1 MSTNIPTPAAPPK
14 SPLEKLSA
22 DEFTLN
28 AQCVLLEM
36 AEKIYQY
43 AVSEAGKEVVILQP
57 DPDPS
62 STTRTVMK
70 GGVRF
75 PTIYSVEGHDMYGTD
90 VGPAIRRAKP
100 VTSLSDWPS
109 YKVNYDFIKKITLDY
124 VTARFLEITPQQVAQ
139 LSPFIMLSVDYYDKK
154 GVRQRRVPLN
164 FPNKTNLETSIFKS
178 TGQRMN
184 GGIREITIT
193 HEGID
198 SATDKIVL
206 INSSFIFQDLRTV
219 TTSNY
224 QELLTLGIAGADSD
238 LRRYINFEFG
248 WDSHARIKGAL
259 GLTTMRANVRGEL
272 IGYTFDFNEDGSIV
286 LHTQHRGHI
295 HTLFGNVPS
304 ANVLSTAK
312 AEEEELKKNK
322 IEVLAAAR
330 RQIKSNNLQAKKD
343 AALRNIAL
351 SAMSDYLRKIP
362 WQISGYSVYKG
373 ERNISLDIPS
383 RHHMRSLIRKH
394 LEANDIDVIADSD
407 AAYHGYDITRSD
419 LKEAATTARLI
430 LREAVKNVILDDEM
444 EDLPYRTVEIKMN
457 PQELLS
463 VVEGVQSQT
472 SQAVQNTNV
481 IDTNLQPRKIYQ
493 TAKKQYS
500 KQVGLFRFL
509 ELFNLISALGKNQKI
524 YYGALSEE
532 QRIDIVAALT
542 HQPTLATAFG
552 TIQAGDF
559 FNQMKQ
565 FDSYDPVG
573 ATTAVLDQFQTI
585 PFVFLGDFLQTLF
598 EMPASLGGTTT
609 TVFELM
615 KETAGVDLQMMLGYI
630 DYETP
635 FSNSLIKKLPLY
647 YFPLSLQKLNNFI
660 TREVIA
666 KDRVFYS
673 IGALIKDII
682 NKLLDTGFYT
692 CTREAGTEATPL
704 TPKID
709 YAFGKINTTDIFFIY
724 DSKAFVNDLKGK
736 KFGNYTHNKINKIP
750 HFYIG
755 GPDKGIAKQ
764 VQLRDIADPTLKTAV
779 YYKPSPSKAL
789 IEGDEGPAF
798 GRWAPVVFEAEVTTL
813 GYPNFQLGQLV
824 FIDVRRFIDA
834 TTARNFVATGYYGIH
849 KITHRLTP
857 DEFSTTINGIIQ
869 MSEKDKETLQSE
881 ANPANPSKGQ
891 KPSPTQTPGSPQ
903 PHTPGGN
910 TGASNPGPTS
920 LSTTQADRLSTAA
933 TALAEMT
940 AFDATTL
947 AKYRSKLSEAIKDA
961 ELKSALFEAGT
972 SAPGKTIADEWQKAP
987 GQMAKD
993 AGSVLLDAALLANP
1007 IAGAVKTIQKGAE
1020 LMDDDD

>member
-1 MSTNIPTPAAPPK
+1 MSTNIPTTAAPPTRT
-14 SPLEKLSA
+14 LDKLSA

-28 AQCVLLEM
+28 DQCILLEM

-43 AVSEAGKEVVILQP
+43 AVSGAGKDIKILPQDP
-57 DPDPS
+57 DPDALNFRP
-62 STTRTVMK
+62 
-70 GGVRF
+70 GGSRKHEPEVFIRF
-75 PTIYSVEGHDMYGTD
+75 PTIDSGDTGWGATAAEV
-90 VGPAIRRAKP
+90 RRAKP

-109 YKVNYDFIKKITLDY
+109 YKVNYDFIKKITLDS

-154 GVRQRRVPLN
+154 GVRQRRVPIN

-198 SATDKIVL
+198 SATAKIVL

-219 TTSNY
+219 ATSNY

-304 ANVLSTAK
+304 ANILSTAK

-330 RQIKSNNLQAKKD
+330 REIKANNLQAKKD
-343 AALRNIAL
+343 TAIRNIAIGAL
-351 SAMSDYLRKIP
+351 GNYLAGMSEVFSKEYEPRATGEDPKDVAGTIP
-362 WQISGYSVYKG
+362 VV
-373 ERNISLDIPS
+373 IPA
-383 RHHMRSLIRKH
+383 LK
-394 LEANDIDVIADSD
+394 
-407 AAYHGYDITRSD
+407 DITAITRKSVGALPYDKEKWPNRYGAGHADD
-419 LKEAATTARLI
+419 LKEAATKARLI
-430 LREAVKNVILDDEM
+430 LREAVKNITGKD
-444 EDLPYRTVEIKMN
+444 PFGPNPGRTGRNVAEKKVLLN
-457 PQELLS
+457 STELLQLIGA
-463 VVEGVQSQT
+463 VT
-472 SQAVQNTNV
+472 SARETSLENTNV
-481 IDTNLQPRKIYQ
+481 VNTNLQPRTVYQ

-509 ELFNLISALGKNQKI
+509 ELFNLVSALGKNQKI

-532 QRIDIVAALT
+532 QRVDIVAALT

-552 TIQAGDF
+552 QIQAGDF
-559 FNQMKQ
+559 FNQMRQ
-565 FDSYDPVG
+565 FDYFEPVD
-573 ATTAVLDQFQTI
+573 ATIAVLDQFQTT

-598 EMPASLGGTTT
+598 EMPASLGGTKT

-615 KETAGVDLQMMLGYI
+615 KETAGIDLQMMLGYI

-635 FSNSLIKKLPLY
+635 FSNTLIKKLPLY

-673 IGALIKDII
+673 IGDLIKDLI
-682 NKLLDTGFYT
+682 NKLLATGFYT

-736 KFGNYTHNKINKIP
+736 KFGDYTHNKINKIP

-798 GRWAPVVFEAEVTTL
+798 GRWAPVVFEAEVNTL

-881 ANPANPSKGQ
+881 ANPADPSKGQ

-903 PHTPGGN
+903 PQTTGGKPA
-910 TGASNPGPTS
+910 ASNPGPTTAPS
-920 LSTTQADRLSTAA
+920 ADLVRVSNTADAVGRAVATDVKRLKALEEQIKARLATPEEEADAA
-933 TALAEMT
+933 TDHVL
-940 AFDATTL
+940 
-947 AKYRSKLSEAIKDA
+947 I
-961 ELKSALFEAGT
+961 
-972 SAPGKTIADEWQKAP
+972 PG
-987 GQMAKD
+987 
-993 AGSVLLDAALLANP
+993 VF
-1007 IAGAVKTIQKGAE
+1007 
-1020 LMDDDD
+1020 